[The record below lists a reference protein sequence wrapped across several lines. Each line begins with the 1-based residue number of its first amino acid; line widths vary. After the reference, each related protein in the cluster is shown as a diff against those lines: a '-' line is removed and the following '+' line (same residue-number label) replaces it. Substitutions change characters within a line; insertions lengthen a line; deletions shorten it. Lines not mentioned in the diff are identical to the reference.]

1 MIQLQWAFV
10 GFRRTREILVGI
22 VVVVVGCV
30 IDCRVLRMHVYIVI
44 RGRVMLLQSLDGG
57 LKEN

>member
-10 GFRRTREILVGI
+10 GFRRTREIVVGI
-22 VVVVVGCV
+22 VVVVGCV

>member
-1 MIQLQWAFV
+1 V
-10 GFRRTREILVGI
+10 GFRRTREIGVGI

-30 IDCRVLRMHVYIVI
+30 IDCHVLRMRVCIVI
-44 RGRVMLLQSLDGG
+44 RGCVMLLQSLDGG

>member
-10 GFRRTREILVGI
+10 GFRRTREIVVGI
-22 VVVVVGCV
+22 VVVFGCV
-30 IDCRVLRMHVYIVI
+30 IDCHVLRMHVCIVT
-44 RGRVMLLQSLDGG
+44 RGRVMLLQPLDGG